1 MSGSETHAART
12 PQATLPATTP
22 DTAPMLGDDVEAIR
36 MDQNGGSIRE
46 LQTHSCTCPACISL
60 SETVIE
66 RINSEFAFIKDRRRN
81 KLAHV
86 KANKR
91 VRMPSSTIY
100 ACYHVSNVR
109 I

>member
-46 LQTHSCTCPACISL
+46 LQTVALAQPASA
-60 SETVIE
+60 S
-66 RINSEFAFIKDRRRN
+66 
-81 KLAHV
+81 V
-86 KANKR
+86 KQ
-91 VRMPSSTIY
+91 
-100 ACYHVSNVR
+100 
-109 I
+109 